1 MERHAS
7 LLIMLAA
14 ALWGGIGI
22 FFKQLSAIG
31 YTSMQ
36 VVAIRV
42 LTAAITL
49 GIVVLLMDRKLFKI
63 RWQDLWCFV
72 GTGMVSLAFFNWC

>member
-1 MERHAS
+1 MGSLQMGRQKVGMTMEKRSS

-14 ALWGGIGI
+14 ALWGGIGV
-22 FFKQLSAIG
+22 FFKQLSALG
-31 YTSMQ
+31 FTSMQ

-49 GIVVLLMDRKLFKI
+49 GIVVLLVDGGCSKF
-63 RWQDLWCFV
+63 
-72 GTGMVSLAFFNWC
+72 A